1 MGTLSIRIKN
11 IHCYFYEEDDGDE
24 VFLKINGR
32 KVWPIDAN
40 WHRMKAESLPID
52 HVIDGF
58 TPGEKIDLEVW
69 DYDYLSPNDYMGKMS
84 MLIDKP
90 GGPYTTDMQL
100 ADPKQIARYSITWE
114 IIEPGG

>member
-1 MGTLSIRIKN
+1 METLSVRIIN

-24 VFLKINGR
+24 VFLVINGE
-32 KVWPIDAN
+32 KVWPAN
-40 WHRMKAESLPID
+40 EKWYRMKAESLTVD

-58 TPGEKIDLEVW
+58 KVNERIELEVW
-69 DYDYLSPNDYMGKMS
+69 DYDYLSPNDYMGKIS

-114 IIEPGG
+114 IIKPA

>member
-1 MGTLSIRIKN
+1 METLSIKILH

-24 VFLKINGR
+24 VFLVINKK
-32 KVWPIDAN
+32 KVWPVKEK
-40 WHRMKAESLPID
+40 WYRMKAESLAVD

-58 TPGEKIDLEVW
+58 KVNEKIDLEIW
-69 DYDYLSPNDYMGKMS
+69 DYDYLSPNDYMGKIS
-84 MLIDKP
+84 MLIDAP

-114 IIEPGG
+114 IIKPKS